1 MYGVNSLTNVVKQQQ
16 LNSTN
21 VSENLI
27 QADYKEY
34 RCLPPV
40 PQILIQVD
48 LVLPRQSCLLASS
61 GTLDASKTLEAVTT
75 DRKLL
80 WLCGVVLF
88 NISRY
93 IQLDLLFV
101 HLFEKILSIIMII
114 ILTFSGICLFIDSK
128 VQLLNSCVFFFFP
141 YDNKSYITTGL
152 SVLRITTCFLVILS
166 FSKFVRIHTV
176 WFMADF

>member
-1 MYGVNSLTNVVKQQQ
+1 M
-16 LNSTN
+16 
-21 VSENLI
+21 
-27 QADYKEY
+27 
-34 RCLPPV
+34 
-40 PQILIQVD
+40 
-48 LVLPRQSCLLASS
+48 
-61 GTLDASKTLEAVTT
+61 
-75 DRKLL
+75 
-80 WLCGVVLF
+80 
-88 NISRY
+88 
-93 IQLDLLFV
+93 